1 MNRQEA
7 QFMLQAYRPG
17 GEDAS
22 APCFQEALELVQRD
36 PELARWLANEQALD
50 ARISAKLQASL
61 RAPAHLKSQLLAQP
75 KMLRPASWRRPSG
88 LGRFALAAC
97 LLGLLILSAFWFR
110 SGRGGDFASY
120 REAMA
125 TLLDRRLER
134 LDFVS
139 RDVAAVRGWLAERGA
154 HGDLVLPAGLDGRPS
169 LGCRLLEW
177 RGRQVSL
184 ICFELED
191 RKVAHLL
198 VMDASAFQNA
208 PAASPV
214 LAQADGVATVSWS
227 HGGKTY
233 VLASKDASPVELI
246 QLL

>member
-1 MNRQEA
+1 MNRHEA
-7 QFMLQAYRPG
+7 QFILQAYRPG

-22 APCFQEALELVQRD
+22 DPRFQESLGLVQRD
-36 PELARWLANEQALD
+36 PELARWFANEQALD
-50 ARISAKLQASL
+50 ARISAKLRASL
-61 RAPAHLKSQLLAQP
+61 RAPAHLKSQLLVQS
-75 KMLRPASWRRPSG
+75 KLLRPASWRRAAV
-88 LGRFALAAC
+88 LRRFALAAC
-97 LLGLLILSAFWFR
+97 VMGLITLSAFWFH
-110 SGRGGDFASY
+110 SGRDRDFASY

-125 TLLDRRLER
+125 TLLDRRLDR

-154 HGDLVLPAGLDGRPS
+154 HGDLVLPAGLNGRPS

-184 ICFELED
+184 ICFELEN

-198 VMDASAFQNA
+198 VADASAFQDS

-227 HGGKTY
+227 HGSKTY
-233 VLASKDASPVELI
+233 VLASKDASPAELI